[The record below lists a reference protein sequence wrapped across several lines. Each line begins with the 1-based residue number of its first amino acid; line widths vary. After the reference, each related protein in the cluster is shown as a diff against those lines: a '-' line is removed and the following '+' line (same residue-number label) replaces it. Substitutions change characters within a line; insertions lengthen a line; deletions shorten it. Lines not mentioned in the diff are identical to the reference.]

1 MTNIVSGLVVA
12 VAFLFLFN
20 IYVLYKFYTIKHEME
35 KLNIEV
41 TTYKNTATSIIK
53 QLVERFNERET

>member
-20 IYVLYKFYTIKHEME
+20 IYVLYKFYMIKHEIE

-41 TTYKNTATSIIK
+41 TTYKNTATSIIR
-53 QLVERFNERET
+53 QLVERFDERET

>member
-20 IYVLYKFYTIKHEME
+20 IYVLYKFYMIKHEMK

-41 TTYKNTATSIIK
+41 TTYKNTATSIIR
-53 QLVERFNERET
+53 QLVERFNGRET